1 MNGHDLDWL
10 TEPPIMA
17 TARKNMA
24 SGGNYTD
31 MTLRDYFAA
40 QALTN
45 EMLMGD
51 VWLLAEKEQKGNPAR
66 VVHRAYEIADL
77 MIAER
82 SKG

>member
-1 MNGHDLDWL
+1 
-10 TEPPIMA
+10 
-17 TARKNMA
+17 
-24 SGGNYTD
+24 
-31 MTLRDYFAA
+31 
-40 QALTN
+40 
-45 EMLMGD
+45 